1 MVKRII
7 WTLKAVSV
15 FNKILVY
22 YFQRNGSK
30 VNSSILNKEI
40 KETVNLLIKYP
51 FLGRKTEYDQ
61 IRVLIKG
68 NFKIFY
74 RIDKKEIIIMM
85 VWDCR
90 QDPNDYSSL

>member
-15 FNKILVY
+15 FNKILDY

-40 KETVNLLIKYP
+40 KETVNLL
-51 FLGRKTEYDQ
+51 
-61 IRVLIKG
+61 
-68 NFKIFY
+68 
-74 RIDKKEIIIMM
+74 
-85 VWDCR
+85 
-90 QDPNDYSSL
+90 